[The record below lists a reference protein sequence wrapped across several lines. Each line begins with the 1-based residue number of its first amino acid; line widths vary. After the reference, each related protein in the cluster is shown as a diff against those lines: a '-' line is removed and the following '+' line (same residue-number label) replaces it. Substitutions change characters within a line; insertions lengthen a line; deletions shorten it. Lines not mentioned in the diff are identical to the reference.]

1 MRKFLFSERS
11 LVVVLFVAVLIT
23 FSLAHNDS
31 KEIEQAYMT
40 ESNNGFVKPFYL
52 THNTAKESNMV
63 IPAASVIKLKK
74 KKK

>member
-31 KEIEQAYMT
+31 KEIEEAYMT
-40 ESNNGFVKPFYL
+40 ELNNGFVKASYL
-52 THNTAKESNMV
+52 TQNTAKENKTAITVVKSEE
-63 IPAASVIKLKK
+63 SKK
-74 KKK
+74 